1 MARGGVIGKRRPRP
15 LDWPGR
21 EPDLRLIVTV
31 LALLL
36 ALPASADERPPGG
49 LLWNRSGLPATLPLQ
64 VHSPAGLDHVV
75 MLTHPDET
83 AAKVAGYVRGGA
95 FFRILVP
102 PGDWQISFASGTD
115 WQGEPA
121 LFGPETRR
129 VALPDP
135 LHFGVADGA
144 RLEGHVLRLET
155 RDGDTR
161 VASVGPQTICRVA
174 DWQGETRDL
183 RTGEAIPST
192 DLRAQRPQ
200 SRRLQVG
207 PDRTAQRPSLDQP
220 LRYQHQ
226 DFSLRSVLCE

>member
-1 MARGGVIGKRRPRP
+1 M
-15 LDWPGR
+15 
-21 EPDLRLIVTV
+21 RLIVTV
-31 LALLL
+31 LALLM
-36 ALPASADERPPGG
+36 ALPASADEQPPGG

-75 MLTHPDET
+75 MLSHPDET

-102 PGDWQISFASGTD
+102 PGDWQTSFASGRE
-115 WQGEPA
+115 WQGEQA
-121 LFGPETRR
+121 LFGPDTQRFT
-129 VALPDP
+129 LPDP
-135 LHFGVADGA
+135 LHFGAADGA

-174 DWQGETRDL
+174 DWQRETRDL
-183 RTGEAIPST
+183 RTGAAIPST

-200 SRRLQVG
+200 SRRLQLN
-207 PDRTAQRPSLDQP
+207 PATTTQLPSLDQP

-226 DFSLRSVLCE
+226 DFSLRSVLCD